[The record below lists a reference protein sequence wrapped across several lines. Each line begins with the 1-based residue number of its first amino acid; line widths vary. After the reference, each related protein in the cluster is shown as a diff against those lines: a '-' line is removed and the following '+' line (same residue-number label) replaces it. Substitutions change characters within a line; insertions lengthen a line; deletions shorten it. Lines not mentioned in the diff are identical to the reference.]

1 MLQIDDTI
9 VSLDLIEREFI
20 CDLNT
25 CLGACCIEG
34 DSGAPLNY
42 EERDKIEELLP
53 VIWEDLLPEAQKVIK
68 ETGVSY
74 IDEEGDL
81 VTNLIHGKDCVFTY
95 YEGNGICKCVLEK
108 AFREGNS
115 DFYKPISC
123 HLYPVRL
130 KEYDGFTAVNVHRWK
145 ICKCAEVLGRREGV
159 KLYQF
164 LKEPLLRRFGQEWY
178 EQLDIAAKELPDME

>member
-9 VSLDLIEREFI
+9 VSFDLIEREFI

-53 VIWEDLLPEAQKVIK
+53 VIWDDLLPEAQKVIK

-108 AFREGNS
+108 AFREGKS

-164 LKEPLLRRFGQEWY
+164 LKEPLIRRFGEEWY
-178 EQLDIAAKELPDME
+178 EQLDIAAKEMPKAK